1 MREMI
6 KKLKKN
12 NNEKKWEKEMEEKN
26 QMRLKKRKSNWRS
39 DKKIK
44 LVKKDNFEL
53 SKNKCITNE
62 NIWLEWCY
70 ISYHEISIN
79 CTKRL

>member
-26 QMRLKKRKSNWRS
+26 QIRLKNRKSNWRS

-44 LVKKDNFEL
+44 SV
-53 SKNKCITNE
+53 NK
-62 NIWLEWCY
+62 
-70 ISYHEISIN
+70 
-79 CTKRL
+79 R